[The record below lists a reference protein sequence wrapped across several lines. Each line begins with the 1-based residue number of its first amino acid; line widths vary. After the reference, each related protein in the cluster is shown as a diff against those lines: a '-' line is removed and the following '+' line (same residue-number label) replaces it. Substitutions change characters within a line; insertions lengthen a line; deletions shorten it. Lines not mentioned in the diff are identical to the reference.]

1 MTDLVVIAP
10 GPLTTVQDL
19 GRPGYGDL
27 GVPLSGAADRRALR
41 LANRLVGNT
50 ERAAGLEV
58 TLGGLRLS
66 ARRQLLIA
74 VTGAPADA
82 QIDGVD
88 RGHHNATVLL
98 AGAEL
103 FVPPPRSGLRTYVA
117 VRGGIDV
124 EPVLGSRSTDLL
136 SGLGPA
142 PLRAGDELVVG
153 DLAGAW
159 PSATEAPWDVLD
171 PHRPVP
177 LYVSEGPRL
186 PHLEDPAGLYTG
198 TWTVNAASDRVGVRL
213 DGNQELRLRSDAGE
227 LRPEPVALGSVQL
240 PPGGQPVISLADHP
254 TTGGHPVVAVLVADS
269 IDAAAQLA
277 PGRQV
282 RFVAD

>member
-1 MTDLVVIAP
+1 MTDLVVITS
-10 GPLTTVQDL
+10 GSLTTVQDL
-19 GRPGYGDL
+19 GRAGHGDL
-27 GVPLSGAADRRALR
+27 GVPLSGAADRRALQ

-50 ERAAGLEV
+50 DRAAGLEV
-58 TLGGLRLS
+58 TLGGLRLRS
-66 ARRQLLIA
+66 RRRLLIA

-82 QIDGVD
+82 RIDGVD
-88 RGHHNATVLL
+88 RGHHNATVLP
-98 AGAEL
+98 ADTEL
-103 FVPPPRSGLRTYVA
+103 FVPPPHSGLRTYVA

-142 PLRAGDELVVG
+142 PLRAGDELAVG
-153 DLAGAW
+153 DLAGPW

-177 LYVSEGPRL
+177 LYASAGPRL
-186 PHLEDPAGLYTG
+186 TQVDNPAALYAG
-198 TWTVNAASDRVGVRL
+198 IWTVSSASDRIGVHL
-213 DGNQELRLRSDAGE
+213 DGDQELRRRPDAGE
-227 LRPEPVALGSVQL
+227 LRPEPVALGSVQI
-240 PPGGQPVISLADHP
+240 PPSGRPVIFLADHP
-254 TTGGHPVVAVLVADS
+254 TTARYPVIAVLVAES
-269 IDAAAQLA
+269 IGAAAQLA